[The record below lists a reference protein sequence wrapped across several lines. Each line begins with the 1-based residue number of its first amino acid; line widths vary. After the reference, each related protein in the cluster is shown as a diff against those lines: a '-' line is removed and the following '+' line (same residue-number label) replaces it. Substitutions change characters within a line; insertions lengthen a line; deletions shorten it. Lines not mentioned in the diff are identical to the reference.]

1 MSKRRSGER
10 EGEEKAREIDTERER
25 GGRGR
30 VCVNVVCVVCEL
42 ARLHAYARVRVYMC
56 A

>member
-25 GGRGR
+25 GGGEGE
-30 VCVNVVCVVCEL
+30 CVSMWCVL
-42 ARLHAYARVRVYMC
+42 YAS
-56 A
+56 